1 VTQHPDVGGLRGPR
15 DAASPVMEPPR
26 PTGRRRGR
34 PNKGDL
40 KEAAILDTAWRLLAE
55 KPLTSV
61 TIEEL
66 AAGAGISR
74 SSFYFYFD
82 SREAVVRALAA
93 RVSAELRE
101 TVLGAMH
108 ADLSARDAVSTMIT
122 RLLERWRLHAPL
134 MRAMDVLAQSDP
146 ELRGFW
152 SSVTDT
158 VVMEA
163 ASVIDRLRAT
173 GAALRGPPSSLDLA
187 WALTHMYWRA
197 GQQATL
203 DAKTTDNDDE
213 LVETLTIIT
222 LRAIYGTSELAAG

>member
-1 VTQHPDVGGLRGPR
+1 VTTHTPASGPSLIG
-15 DAASPVMEPPR
+15 AAPPSSAIEPNGPA
-26 PTGRRRGR
+26 GRRRGGPR
-34 PNKGDL
+34 KGDL

-55 KPLTSV
+55 KPVTAV

-82 SREAVVRALAA
+82 SRDAVVRALAA
-93 RVSAELRE
+93 RMSTELRE
-101 TVLGAMH
+101 TVVGAMKSDVP
-108 ADLSARDAVSTMIT
+108 AGDAIRAVIAGLM
-122 RLLERWRLHAPL
+122 ERWRLHGPL

-146 ELRGFW
+146 ESRSFW
-152 SSVTDT
+152 SQVTDA

-163 ASVIDRLRAT
+163 AAVIDRLRAT
-173 GAALRGPPSSLDLA
+173 GTALCGPPTSLDLA

-197 GQQATL
+197 GQQASL
-203 DAKTTDNDDE
+203 GSGTTHNDDQ

-222 LRAIYGTSELAAG
+222 LRAIYGTR